1 MLASE
6 LIKTYE
12 EFCPQELSME
22 GDVVG
27 LQIGSLDKEIQKVM
41 VTLDVRENTVA
52 EAIEKG
58 VDLIIAKHAPIF
70 RPVKDLVSSPDRDI
84 LLDLVKH
91 DIAVYV
97 SHTNIDVVNDGLND
111 WFCDLLDIKDTT
123 YLTQTSENHGIG
135 RVGDIAPQ
143 TIEELA
149 LKVKAVFG
157 LDSVRLVRYDHDN
170 PLVSRVAICGGS
182 GQGFY
187 KDALKKGAQ
196 VFITGDVYYHTG
208 QEMITNGLLAIDPGH
223 HIEALFISKI
233 AEKLKAWKREH
244 DWNVTILESQSS
256 TNPFDHLQEDVS
268 LTWLLHQ
275 NVVFLALLAGLF
287 TWGCTIVGSAI
298 VFFFKNISRKL
309 LDIMMGFA
317 AGVMIAASFWSLLD
331 PSLTYATQNG
341 YGKQSWF
348 PAAAGFLLGGIALRL
363 IDAVVP
369 HLHLENDISKAEGI
383 QPRKKKLSKTA
394 LLFLAITIHN
404 FPEGLAVGVTFGALA
419 GGNMTL
425 AGLMGAIGL
434 AIGIGLQNVPEGAA
448 LSIPIRA
455 DGKSRIKAFYWGS
468 MSAIVEPI
476 GAVMGA
482 ALVLWMMVIIP
493 YALAFAAGAM
503 IFVVTEELI
512 PESQTNGNTDVATLG
527 LMVGFV
533 VMMVMDVALG

>member
-27 LQIGSLDKEIQKVM
+27 LQIGSLDKEIQKVL
-41 VTLDVRENTVA
+41 VTLDVRENTVV

-111 WFCDLLDIKDTT
+111 WFCDLLDIKDPT

-135 RVGDIAPQ
+135 RVGDIVPQ

-233 AEKLKAWKREH
+233 AKKLEAWKREH
-244 DWNVTILESQSS
+244 DWNVIILESQSS
-256 TNPFDHLQEDVS
+256 TNPFDHL
-268 LTWLLHQ
+268 
-275 NVVFLALLAGLF
+275 
-287 TWGCTIVGSAI
+287 
-298 VFFFKNISRKL
+298 
-309 LDIMMGFA
+309 
-317 AGVMIAASFWSLLD
+317 
-331 PSLTYATQNG
+331 
-341 YGKQSWF
+341 
-348 PAAAGFLLGGIALRL
+348 
-363 IDAVVP
+363 
-369 HLHLENDISKAEGI
+369 
-383 QPRKKKLSKTA
+383 
-394 LLFLAITIHN
+394 
-404 FPEGLAVGVTFGALA
+404 
-419 GGNMTL
+419 
-425 AGLMGAIGL
+425 
-434 AIGIGLQNVPEGAA
+434 
-448 LSIPIRA
+448 
-455 DGKSRIKAFYWGS
+455 
-468 MSAIVEPI
+468 
-476 GAVMGA
+476 
-482 ALVLWMMVIIP
+482 
-493 YALAFAAGAM
+493 
-503 IFVVTEELI
+503 
-512 PESQTNGNTDVATLG
+512 
-527 LMVGFV
+527 
-533 VMMVMDVALG
+533 